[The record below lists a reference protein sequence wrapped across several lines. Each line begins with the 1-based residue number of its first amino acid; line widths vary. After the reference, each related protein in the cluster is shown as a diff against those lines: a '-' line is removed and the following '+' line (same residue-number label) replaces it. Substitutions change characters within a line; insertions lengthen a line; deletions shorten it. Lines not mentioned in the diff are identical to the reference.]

1 MVEEQGRLPIEEK
14 EGRQPT
20 QADIMALKARLEKE
34 QKEYE
39 QKLQLAQQEL
49 EARHQQFL
57 QEQAAKEKLVA
68 ELNELKKEVEQ
79 LRPLSGLKEAS
90 EKKATELENR
100 LLEVVR
106 QRLQEKYKI
115 DPAKLEGKSLEQLEL
130 FEEALKLAGIRE
142 ASRYD
147 TSTLP
152 AGATSVDK
160 IALGL
165 EELKKI

>member
-1 MVEEQGRLPIEEK
+1 MAEEQGKLPIDEK
-14 EGRQPT
+14 AERQPT
-20 QADIMALKARLEKE
+20 QSDIMALKARLERE

-39 QKLQLAQQEL
+39 QKLQQTTQEL
-49 EARHQQFL
+49 EARHQQLL
-57 QEQAAKEKLVA
+57 QEQAAKEKLAA
-68 ELNELKKEVEQ
+68 ELNELRKEVEQ

-130 FEEALKLAGIRE
+130 YEEALKLAGVRE
-142 ASRYD
+142 ATRYD

-152 AGATSVDK
+152 AGTTSVDK
-160 IALGL
+160 IALGIK
-165 EELKKI
+165 ELKEI